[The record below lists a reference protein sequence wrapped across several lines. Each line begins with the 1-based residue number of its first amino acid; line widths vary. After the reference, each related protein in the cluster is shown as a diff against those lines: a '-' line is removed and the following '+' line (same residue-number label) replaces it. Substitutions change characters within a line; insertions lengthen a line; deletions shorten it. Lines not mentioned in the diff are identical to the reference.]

1 MTTVKLNELP
11 TILDDLDF
19 PVTHEALLEARGD
32 VTVVLAEGEE
42 SLGDILAMSSE
53 DEFASVDEVTN
64 EVMSLLPRHAVGEPY
79 QSEGEG

>member
-1 MTTVKLNELP
+1 MPTVRLNKLATVL
-11 TILDDLDF
+11 TDLDF
-19 PVTHEALLEARGD
+19 PVARADLIDARGD

-42 SLGDILAMSSE
+42 SLGDVLAMSSE